1 MGDLDTTSELK
12 RELEIEIPKL
22 TRSLTNLSSK
32 LRAWAL
38 KVARNKHFQ
47 QVGAAFF
54 LPRPDTPEKTDPLPI
69 LRP

>member
-1 MGDLDTTSELK
+1 MSRKQLKAEMGDLDTTSELK

-38 KVARNKHFQ
+38 KVARNKHF
-47 QVGAAFF
+47 
-54 LPRPDTPEKTDPLPI
+54 
-69 LRP
+69 